1 VCTQKIEGGR
11 EQGAG
16 AKEREGAWE
25 GVGSWR
31 ESEKVG
37 RVQKRVWGGCAK
49 EGRRE

>member
-1 VCTQKIEGGR
+1 VCTRKIEGGR

-25 GVGSWR
+25 GGGSR
-31 ESEKVG
+31 HESEKVG
-37 RVQKRVWGGCAK
+37 RVRKRVWGGCAK